1 MNQESENNSLK
12 NNDSYDTYIGNLS
25 HAINDFHRQ
34 IDIYERT
41 NVVSMKNHIEWL
53 EMTNSHDRVDY
64 VELSNIATC
73 FSLAQEDD
81 DCLKNCII
89 STENET
95 VLRELSDSDEDID
108 INF

>member
-12 NNDSYDTYIGNLS
+12 NNDSYDTCIGNLS
-25 HAINDFHRQ
+25 HAIDNRQ

-41 NVVSMKNHIEWL
+41 NVVGMKNHIEGL
-53 EMTNSHDRVDY
+53 EMANSHDTVDY